1 MEHAGH
7 LVRILSALAALSG
20 CDLVFGLKD
29 PGARDG
35 GDATV
40 IDGPAPADA
49 ATDAPELPLNV
60 GCPMD
65 YQVLSSVTPSTSFYR
80 LVNAFAV
87 RTDFVTAARDCEND
101 RIDLTNH
108 THLLVLS
115 SDSERVAVDSFL
127 QGSTPWIGLHDRAT
141 EGTFRP
147 ASMEAP
153 AYPPTAGAPWGM
165 SQPATAV
172 GNLEDCA
179 FLQGTGSNIF
189 DDQCTTPRPY
199 VCECDAFEAVPVL

>member
-35 GDATV
+35 GDAIV

-80 LVNAFAV
+80 LVNAFAI

-101 RIDLTNH
+101 RIDRTNH

-127 QGSTPWIGLHDRAT
+127 QGGTPWIGLHDRAT

-147 ASMEAP
+147 ASFETP
-153 AYPPTAGAPWGM
+153 AYPPPWKPGQPTTTADNIDDC
-165 SQPATAV
+165 V
-172 GNLEDCA
+172 VLEPTI
-179 FLQGTGSNIF
+179 LTIY
-189 DDQCTTPRPY
+189 DDECTRKRSY
-199 VCECDAFEAVPVL
+199 VCECDAFAAVPVL